1 MRQDPPARTVPRTVG
16 WGIRHPA
23 AALAYT
29 MTHSRFPAVA
39 TAWLAA
45 LAASPARAAGEA
57 VAEWLP
63 AIVLGG
69 IVLFVAGVLV
79 RMFFAA
85 RFPRGYRQW
94 AERRRDRFAERNDAW
109 DREDEE
115 FRK

>member
-1 MRQDPPARTVPRTVG
+1 
-16 WGIRHPA
+16 
-23 AALAYT
+23 

-45 LAASPARAAGEA
+45 LAASPARAAGETF
-57 VAEWLP
+57 AEWLP

-85 RFPRGYRQW
+85 RFPRGYRKW
-94 AERRRDRFAERNDAW
+94 AERRRDKFAERNEAW
-109 DREDEE
+109 DRDDEE
-115 FRK
+115 QRR